1 MACINVVWYNSIGTR
16 ETTEENFSRGKKK
29 DETKVLALT
38 FAFPSVLLLCLHFS
52 VSDF

>member
-29 DETKVLALT
+29 R
-38 FAFPSVLLLCLHFS
+38 
-52 VSDF
+52 